1 MKKRLLALLC
11 AVLCL
16 SAVSCG
22 KKDSS
27 SEKDADEDTTTTTT
41 AAAEADKDESK
52 SDSDSSKEDTTD
64 TSSEAGD
71 SKQEDSADADVKEP
85 DSSKADDTGKTGD
98 SKADSS
104 KSDNS
109 SSSSSGDKKT
119 GSGNLIKGTGYTLE
133 VNDKWTDFGSATD
146 DVTSEITD
154 KVGSELGI
162 DTGDFEGMDIFLYY
176 DDGDLS
182 DGAPA
187 LTVVKPTYD
196 AVFESLTINDVADL
210 LESQFEA
217 QFSSMEGVSLESRGV
232 VKYGDGEFLE
242 LYTAYDLPEAQARAR
257 QFYTFHKGYQY
268 IISFSSTPELYNEI
282 DKEADEIM
290 KTFKFTEG

>member
-98 SKADSS
+98 SKSDSS
-104 KSDNS
+104 KSDS

-162 DTGDFEGMDIFLYY
+162 NTGDFEGMDIFLYY

-210 LESQFEA
+210 LASQFEA

>member
-1 MKKRLLALLC
+1 MKKRLLAQLC

-109 SSSSSGDKKT
+109 SSSSGDKKT

-162 DTGDFEGMDIFLYY
+162 NTGDFEGMDIFLYY

-196 AVFESLTINDVADL
+196 AVFKRLTINDVADL
-210 LESQFEA
+210 LASQFEA

>member
-109 SSSSSGDKKT
+109 SSSSGDKKT

-162 DTGDFEGMDIFLYY
+162 NTGDFEGMDIFLYY

-196 AVFESLTINDVADL
+196 AVFKSLTINDVADL
-210 LESQFEA
+210 LASQFEA

>member
-27 SEKDADEDTTTTTT
+27 SEKDTDEDTTTTTT

-98 SKADSS
+98 SKSDSS
-104 KSDNS
+104 KSDS

-210 LESQFEA
+210 LASQFEA